1 MANKYEE
8 VHVELNNGGRFF
20 RRDYETQHGESYQY
34 LWDLNK
40 LPSRV
45 DRVLKM
51 AELINW
57 AKDNQYTCRIVNDQ
71 RPTAIQYAEKY
82 KQSLEVIYLDPIVQ
96 EVDTELSSSSN
107 KEDTKDVTSC

>member
-8 VHVELNNGGRFF
+8 VHIELKNGGRFF
-20 RRDYETQHGESYQY
+20 RRDYTTEHGESYQY

-57 AKDNQYTCRIVNDQ
+57 AKENQYTCRIVNDQ
-71 RPTAIQYAEKY
+71 RPTAIQYTEKY
-82 KQSLEVIYLDPIVQ
+82 KQPLEVVYLDPVQ
-96 EVDTELSSSSN
+96 EVDTELSSSKKDN
-107 KEDTKDVTSC
+107 EDVTSC